1 MIFLYQFYPILDDF
15 WSFIV
20 CCSILNCQK
29 FGKINLLNFLL
40 KPLLK
45 KYAASQNRETEF
57 NKTLIHHYRLL
68 TSFIGRGC
76 NYFFCF
82 ARMTCFFLWISMF
95 NSNFFTYVRFPIFK
109 LGKNCVSNSPW
120 LIQLI
125 DMLGKTTGKK
135 ELVISYHSNDENK

>member
-1 MIFLYQFYPILDDF
+1 MKAWFSHFGFKKPAKKWFECVYLVIRWFFFYQFYPILDDF

-76 NYFFCF
+76 NYFFF
-82 ARMTCFFLWISMF
+82 VLQEWLAFF
-95 NSNFFTYVRFPIFK
+95 
-109 LGKNCVSNSPW
+109 CESPC
-120 LIQLI
+120 LIQTFSHMYVFQFSNWEKTVCLI
-125 DMLGKTTGKK
+125 VLD
-135 ELVISYHSNDENK
+135 